1 VSRGDGDRDAGGD
14 DDRNDGG
21 DPRLD
26 DVHHILG
33 AAAHELK
40 NALAPLVMT
49 LQICERRAL
58 AGEPVAHDDL
68 AFARAQTRRIS
79 QLVNDLLD
87 SARID
92 SGQFP
97 LRLAPLDLCAL
108 VQSTVDAFRRSNPR
122 RVVCDVPPLPL
133 MHIADGERLAALLTN
148 FLDNAAKYAPEP
160 SPIEV
165 RMSQAGQRIRI
176 AVTDHGPG
184 IRPDDRK
191 RLFQR
196 YFRGR
201 ETAETTRG
209 LGLGLYLCQ
218 AIADR
223 HGGAVGVDSAPGKGA
238 TFWLDLSLGQT

>member
-1 VSRGDGDRDAGGD
+1 MSQRDGTDDGEEKNRSAGGAVD
-14 DDRNDGG
+14 
-21 DPRLD
+21 D

-33 AAAHELK
+33 MAAHELK
-40 NALAPLVMT
+40 NALGPLAMT
-49 LQICERRAL
+49 LQICERRA
-58 AGEPVAHDDL
+58 ASGEPVARDDL
-68 AFARAQTRRIS
+68 AFARAAVQRVS

-87 SARID
+87 TARIE

-97 LRLAPLDLCAL
+97 LRMAPLDLCAL
-108 VQSTVDAFRRSNPR
+108 VQGAVDAFRRVNPR

-133 MHIADGERLAALLTN
+133 MHIADGERLSAVLTN

-165 RMSQAGQRIRI
+165 RMSQAGDRVRI

-184 IRPDDRK
+184 IKPDDQR

-196 YFRGR
+196 YFRAKD
-201 ETAETTRG
+201 TAETTPG
-209 LGLGLYLCQ
+209 MGLGLYLCR

-223 HGGAVGVDSAPGKGA
+223 HGGTVGAESAPGKGA